1 MKKMLLYRQEKK
13 CPRLE
18 VEKEWIEGLLP
29 SMPSYLELYT
39 LNFTLE
45 RSLKVSS
52 GQVKARK
59 EMHHKDSSLFKNE
72 EDHQQQVQST
82 WNSSSQFLMI
92 HVTHVLLEQV
102 NVSMDF
108 KQTGRERKQENK
120 SQHFFSRWQMEVMLC
135 FRVVFIVSILLL
147 FGLQKWISLSR
158 QKDLNRVNLFF
169 GQIPFFSVYPGRYTH
184 NTLISLLR
192 DWKSLF
198 CWYNWSS
205 ICCLE
210 WNKRRVRRSCLLFSL
225 ENEKKRKSHVCSSFW
240 VFCSHGLTGRKYEKE
255 GKRKSI
261 DCILSVSCCVLCF
274 YFYLK
279 SCSCRYIFSTYVLSS
294 SYHPCLW

>member
-59 EMHHKDSSLFKNE
+59 EMHHKDSSLFKT

-82 WNSSSQFLMI
+82 WNSSFQFLMI

-169 GQIPFFSVYPGRYTH
+169 GQIPFFSVYPERYTH
-184 NTLISLLR
+184 TTHSSLCFVTGNPY
-192 DWKSLF
+192 SVGTTEVAF
-198 CWYNWSS
+198 VVS
-205 ICCLE
+205 
-210 WNKRRVRRSCLLFSL
+210 
-225 ENEKKRKSHVCSSFW
+225 NE
-240 VFCSHGLTGRKYEKE
+240 TKE
-255 GKRKSI
+255 GFEG
-261 DCILSVSCCVLCF
+261 LVCCSL
-274 YFYLK
+274 
-279 SCSCRYIFSTYVLSS
+279 
-294 SYHPCLW
+294 